1 MNAASSTSTDA
12 SPGALREAMIT
23 RIKDLG
29 YTLSGPVEQALRAVE
44 RHAFVPDAAPADAYA
59 SSIVVTKR
67 GPQNEVLSCL
77 SEPGIVALQLGQLD
91 VRPGHRVLEV
101 GAGTGY
107 NAALLAHLAGP
118 RGHVATI
125 DVDADIVA
133 DAQRNLAAVGVDT
146 VEVVLGD
153 GALGHQDGA
162 PYDRIVAAV
171 GAFGIPDRW
180 LSQLAPGGRLVV
192 PLRIVGSVSRS
203 IAFERSDD
211 GGWHSVD
218 HQMCGFVP
226 LRNGIADDP
235 RHVLTLT
242 ADKAVTLHLNQEQAV
257 DPERLADVF
266 DQPRT
271 AAWTGVAFGP
281 MESLEWLFLWLACT
295 QAGRL
300 CRMSAQPSAVDSGL
314 VDPMF
319 PASALAVVGEG
330 DLAYLTW
337 RAADGASDRRE
348 RAEVGVIGHGPAGAA
363 LAGRVA
369 EAIRVWDSTH
379 RQRRVRFEIPTDRS
393 GSSDDPIRG
402 RFFLDRPHNPITVIW
417 Q

>member
-1 MNAASSTSTDA
+1 MNTAAPADT
-12 SPGALREAMIT
+12 PEALREAMIT

-29 YTLSGPVEQALRAVE
+29 YPLSEPVETALRAVE
-44 RHAFVPDAAPADAYA
+44 RHAFVPNATLADAYA
-59 SSIVVTKR
+59 SRIVITKR

-107 NAALLAHLAGP
+107 NAALLAHLAGA
-118 RGHVATI
+118 RGRVTAI
-125 DVDADIVA
+125 DVDVDIVA
-133 DAQRNLAAVGVDT
+133 DAQRNLALAGADNVN
-146 VEVVLGD
+146 VVLGD
-153 GALGHQDGA
+153 GALGYLGGG
-162 PYDRIVAAV
+162 PYDRIVATV
-171 GAFGIPDRW
+171 GAFGIPDAW

-203 IAFERSDD
+203 IAFERSAS
-211 GGWHSVD
+211 GGWYSVD
-218 HQMCGFVP
+218 HHMCGFVP

-235 RHVLTLT
+235 RQMINLT
-242 ADKAVTLHLNQEQAV
+242 ADKAVTLHLNQEHAI
-257 DPERLADVF
+257 DSTTLAGVL

-271 AAWTGVAFGP
+271 EAWTGVTFGP

-300 CRMSAQPSAVDSGL
+300 CRMAAQPDAVDSGL

-330 DLAYLTW
+330 ELAYLTW
-337 RAADGASDRRE
+337 RAANGASDRRKC
-348 RAEVGVIGHGPAGAA
+348 AEVGVIAHSSTGAA
-363 LAGRVA
+363 LADRVA
-369 EAIRVWDSTH
+369 EAIQLWDETY
-379 RQRRVRFEIPTDRS
+379 RQQSVRFEIPAD
-393 GSSDDPIRG
+393 GGANSDPGRG
-402 RFFLDRPHNPITVIW
+402 RFYLDRPHNPITVIW